1 MCASVKTSPPETPT
15 TRCEVPTKSNGRGA
29 RSGGGKRRRKIE
41 TRLWGLCT
49 PGQAGND
56 YIVRERSAKWLQLR
70 LLLEDLGQM
79 EGIRLQANLARI
91 VGLPVRLLRHQF
103 HVSICVERAAAGDE
117 RGRLMRRNIV
127 RYAVLAYVITLQRIS
142 LRVKRRFPTLQHI
155 VDVGLMMESEKKIF
169 EMMNKKA
176 AMSKYWMPLVWAT
189 NIINRAR
196 REALITSDQV
206 VQTLLVELSDI
217 RKRLG
222 ALIGYDTVCVPL
234 VYTQVVTLSLY
245 AYFFSALLGRQF
257 IERTDGVGGG
267 KYEEPDMYF
276 PFFTALQFCFYVGW
290 LKVAEVLINPF
301 GEDDDDI
308 ELNWLI
314 DRHIKAGYMIVDEMH
329 EEHPELLKDQY
340 WDEVVPKDLPYTV
353 ASEQYRREEPKGS
366 AEHYKVKDSDAL
378 YANVMLGTQIHNHV
392 QHRKTHQDDMYADY
406 ESVDTPLVERRK
418 NWLQRQITRMGSV
431 RSSSTTYSSGGGF
444 FSRNRHNSVYSSPE
458 TGGLPQTNNP
468 NLKMSLYDRLV
479 GRKSIRSQRMGRQG
493 TMTKL
498 NTVPVSLKNR
508 PRIPTPDVT
517 KEVVDREQRLALS
530 ATNAANIGAGVVGV
544 IPANGHYPTDLPVV
558 QVVLSP
564 IQETEGTPV
573 TGKSGAAALA
583 QAVLSPTLTSAG
595 LVAPVTLTPVT
606 VSQLTQLGLVT
617 TTSASMIKSTN
628 QANAPTHQATLT
640 EVNSSEE
647 EGSGSGSSRSGSIT
661 GQEERSTPLMMNQD
675 RSTPLIG
682 GESGGSQAGSNG
694 SSPTFDSYNDR
705 SPILMNPEKLSYVV
719 ATAQD
724 TAKVDPRGRRSASL
738 PGPPLVQCREDRS
751 MSLPQSPGLQPR
763 ENRAASVSSGHEPPN
778 AVDSLVARVLPSR
791 GAEARPRTN
800 SIGHDL
806 CRASAGHRQPVAGQD
821 ASRKISSVS
830 CTNASL
836 SGGLATSAA
845 AATTTVISATPPVS
859 NSKRGEVY
867 V

>member
-1 MCASVKTSPPETPT
+1 MGSTSTSGIFEKIRYYFGNSSDSIPMSFVLGFYVSLVVKRWWEQY
-15 TRCEVPTKSNGRGA
+15 K
-29 RSGGGKRRRKIE
+29 
-41 TRLWGLCT
+41 
-49 PGQAGND
+49 
-56 YIVRERSAKWLQLR
+56 
-70 LLLEDLGQM
+70 LLPWPD
-79 EGIRLQANLARI
+79 NLALFI
-91 VGLPVRLLRHQF
+91 
-103 HVSICVERAAAGDE
+103 SAAIPGNDE

-257 IERTDGVGGG
+257 IERTDVGGG

-378 YANVMLGTQIHNHV
+378 YANVMLSTQIHNHV
-392 QHRKTHQDDMYADY
+392 QHRKNQDDMYADY

-479 GRKSIRSQRMGRQG
+479 GRKSVRSQRMGRQG

-498 NTVPVSLKNR
+498 NSVPVSLKNR

-517 KEVVDREQRLALS
+517 KEVVDREQKLALS

-544 IPANGHYPTDLPVV
+544 IPANGHYPTDLSVV

-564 IQETEGTPV
+564 IQEAEGTPS

-595 LVAPVTLTPVT
+595 LVAPMTLTPVT
-606 VSQLTQLGLVT
+606 MSQLTQLGLVT
-617 TTSASMIKSTN
+617 TTSASMLRS
-628 QANAPTHQATLT
+628 NALPNGVQATLT

-661 GQEERSTPLMMNQD
+661 GQEERSTPLISQD

-682 GESGGSQAGSNG
+682 DTASPLGSNG
-694 SSPTFDSYNDR
+694 SSPTFGSYNDR
-705 SPILMNPEKLSYVV
+705 SPILMNPERLSYVV
-719 ATAQD
+719 ATVPTAQGS
-724 TAKVDPRGRRSASL
+724 KPGSDPRGRRSASL
-738 PGPPLVQCREDRS
+738 PGPPVLQCREDRS
-751 MSLPQSPGLQPR
+751 MSLPHSPGLQPR
-763 ENRAASVSSGHEPPN
+763 ENRAASVSNGHDPPN
-778 AVDSLVARVLPSR
+778 IDRLMVLSKQDT
-791 GAEARPRTN
+791 RPRTN
-800 SIGHDL
+800 SIGHDV
-806 CRASAGHRQPVAGQD
+806 CRPNHRVQD
-821 ASRKISSVS
+821 SRKISSVS

-836 SGGLATSAA
+836 SGGLGTSPTTATTVMPAA
-845 AATTTVISATPPVS
+845 ASIA

>member
-1 MCASVKTSPPETPT
+1 MTISYAS
-15 TRCEVPTKSNGRGA
+15 EVPNGSSFGCFWRILIKWRGSVYKLIWRELLA
-29 RSGGGKRRRKIE
+29 YLFVYYLINFTYRYALNEHQRVIFEKIRYYFGNSSESIPMSFVLGFYVSLVVKRWWEQYK
-41 TRLWGLCT
+41 
-49 PGQAGND
+49 
-56 YIVRERSAKWLQLR
+56 
-70 LLLEDLGQM
+70 LLPWPD
-79 EGIRLQANLARI
+79 NLALFI
-91 VGLPVRLLRHQF
+91 
-103 HVSICVERAAAGDE
+103 SAAIPGNDE

-257 IERTDGVGGG
+257 IERTDAVGGG

-366 AEHYKVKDSDAL
+366 AEHYKVKESDAL
-378 YANVMLGTQIHNHV
+378 YANVMIGTTIHNHV
-392 QHRKTHQDDMYADY
+392 QHRKNQDDMYADY

-493 TMTKL
+493 TMPKP

-544 IPANGHYPTDLPVV
+544 IPANGHYATDLPVV

-564 IQETEGTPV
+564 IQEAEGTPS
-573 TGKSGAAALA
+573 TGKPGAAALA

-606 VSQLTQLGLVT
+606 MSQLTQLGLVT
-617 TTSASMIKSTN
+617 TTSASMLRSN
-628 QANAPTHQATLT
+628 SQSNGVQATLT
-640 EVNSSEE
+640 EVNTSEE

-661 GQEERSTPLMMNQD
+661 GQEERSTPL
-675 RSTPLIG
+675 IG
-682 GESGGSQAGSNG
+682 DTTSPVGSNG
-694 SSPTFDSYNDR
+694 SSPTFGSYNDR

-719 ATAQD
+719 AAVPTQESKSA
-724 TAKVDPRGRRSASL
+724 DPRGRRSASL
-738 PGPPLVQCREDRS
+738 PGPPVVQCREDRS
-751 MSLPQSPGLQPR
+751 MSLPHSPGLQPR
-763 ENRAASVSSGHEPPN
+763 ENRAASVSNGHDPPN
-778 AVDSLVARVLPSR
+778 IDRLMVLCKQDT
-791 GAEARPRTN
+791 RPRTN

-806 CRASAGHRQPVAGQD
+806 CRPNQRVQD
-821 ASRKISSVS
+821 ARKISSVS

-836 SGGLATSAA
+836 STTPTT
-845 AATTTVISATPPVS
+845 TTTVMPATAPVA

>member
-1 MCASVKTSPPETPT
+1 MSFVLGFYVSLVVKRWWEQY
-15 TRCEVPTKSNGRGA
+15 K
-29 RSGGGKRRRKIE
+29 
-41 TRLWGLCT
+41 
-49 PGQAGND
+49 
-56 YIVRERSAKWLQLR
+56 
-70 LLLEDLGQM
+70 LLPWPD
-79 EGIRLQANLARI
+79 NLALFI
-91 VGLPVRLLRHQF
+91 
-103 HVSICVERAAAGDE
+103 SAAIPGNDE

-257 IERTDGVGGG
+257 IERTDVGSG

-378 YANVMLGTQIHNHV
+378 YANVILGPQIHNHV

-498 NTVPVSLKNR
+498 NPVPVSLKNR

-544 IPANGHYPTDLPVV
+544 IPANGHYPDLSVV

-606 VSQLTQLGLVT
+606 MSQLTQLGLMT
-617 TTSASMIKSTN
+617 TTSASMIKPTN
-628 QANAPTHQATLT
+628 QSNGVPNQATLT

-661 GQEERSTPLMMNQD
+661 GQEERSTPLISQD

-682 GESGGSQAGSNG
+682 ER
-694 SSPTFDSYNDR
+694 SSPVGSDGNPSTFDNYNDR
-705 SPILMNPEKLSYVV
+705 SPILINPEKLGYVV
-719 ATAQD
+719 TTMSTTQD
-724 TAKVDPRGRRSASL
+724 GKIDPRGRRSASL
-738 PGPPLVQCREDRS
+738 PGPPVVQLREDRS

-763 ENRAASVSSGHEPPN
+763 ENRAASVSNGHEPPN
-778 AVDSLVARVLPSR
+778 IDRLIVHGKDI
-791 GAEARPRTN
+791 RPRTN

-806 CRASAGHRQPVAGQD
+806 CRPSHRIQD
-821 ASRKISSVS
+821 TSRKISSVS

-836 SGGLATSAA
+836 SSGLGATPIT
-845 AATTTVISATPPVS
+845 ATTIMPATTPVAG
-859 NSKRGEVY
+859 SKRGEVY

>member
-1 MCASVKTSPPETPT
+1 
-15 TRCEVPTKSNGRGA
+15 
-29 RSGGGKRRRKIE
+29 
-41 TRLWGLCT
+41 
-49 PGQAGND
+49 
-56 YIVRERSAKWLQLR
+56 
-70 LLLEDLGQM
+70 
-79 EGIRLQANLARI
+79 
-91 VGLPVRLLRHQF
+91 
-103 HVSICVERAAAGDE
+103 
-117 RGRLMRRNIV
+117 MRRNIV

-257 IERTDGVGGG
+257 IDRTDADGG
-267 KYEEPDMYF
+267 KYEVPDMYF

-366 AEHYKVKDSDAL
+366 AEHYKVKESDAL
-378 YANVMLGTQIHNHV
+378 YANVLLGTQLHNHV

-444 FSRNRHNSVYSSPE
+444 FARNRHNSVYSSPE

-479 GRKSIRSQRMGRQG
+479 GRKSSQRMGRQG

-498 NTVPVSLKNR
+498 NSVPVSLKNR

-530 ATNAANIGAGVVGV
+530 ATNAANIGAGVVGM
-544 IPANGHYPTDLPVV
+544 IPANGHYPAELPVV

-564 IQETEGTPV
+564 IQEAEGTPA

-606 VSQLTQLGLVT
+606 MSQLTQLGLVT
-617 TTSASMIKSTN
+617 TTSAPMIKSMNQTN
-628 QANAPTHQATLT
+628 NVQATLT

-661 GQEERSTPLMMNQD
+661 GQEERSTPLINQD

-682 GESGGSQAGSNG
+682 DNASPLGSNG

-705 SPILMNPEKLSYVV
+705 SPILMNPEKLGYVV
-719 ATAQD
+719 GTVPTTQNNGIV
-724 TAKVDPRGRRSASL
+724 TNPRGRRSASL
-738 PGPPLVQCREDRS
+738 PGPPVVQSKDDRS

-763 ENRAASVSSGHEPPN
+763 ETRAASVSNGHEPPN
-778 AVDSLVARVLPSR
+778 IDRLIVRNQDT
-791 GAEARPRTN
+791 RPRTS
-800 SIGHDL
+800 SISHDL
-806 CRASAGHRQPVAGQD
+806 CRPNHRVQD
-821 ASRKISSVS
+821 TSRKISSVS

-836 SGGLATSAA
+836 PTVLGGTTPTTVSTVKPVATSV
-845 AATTTVISATPPVS
+845 T